1 MRGPDDLSDSDID
14 REVKLGKLYTSARRA
29 LNRGKIE
36 QAAVI
41 VEQIVALA
49 PDTTSS
55 EELLGDVAMAEGR
68 KVEARD
74 HYQRAM
80 EIEEANADA
89 ERKYGEAVL
98 AIAQGASFRKRVEEV
113 ADSPEGY
120 QRFRKVPWMAAI
132 YSIIPGAGQ
141 IYNREYEKGLA
152 LVAGGLI
159 LLSWILSQLV
169 SYSSASLIVE
179 AGRPSGK
186 LNTERAQQVVQAW
199 GPWTWAAIVLA
210 IIVYVGMMI
219 YSILDAYH
227 TCKVQ
232 ADEADDVGVEL

>member
-1 MRGPDDLSDSDID
+1 MRGPDDRSDDDID
-14 REVKLGKLYTSARRA
+14 REVELGKLYAGARRA
-29 LNRGKIE
+29 LGRGKVQ

-41 VEQIVALA
+41 VEQIVALT

-68 KVEARD
+68 RVEARD
-74 HYQRAM
+74 HYLRAV

-98 AIAQGASFRKRVEEV
+98 AIAQGASFRKRVEQV
-113 ADSPEGY
+113 VDDPEGY
-120 QRFRKVPWMAAI
+120 EGFRRKPWMAGM
-132 YSIIPGAGQ
+132 YSLIPGAGQ

-159 LLSWILSQLV
+159 LLSWILAQLV

-179 AGRPSGK
+179 AARPSGK
-186 LNTERAQQVVQAW
+186 LDTDRAEQVVQAW
-199 GPWTWAAIVLA
+199 GPWAWAAVVLA
-210 IIVYVGMMI
+210 IIVYVGI
-219 YSILDAYH
+219 LVYSILDAYR
-227 TCKVQ
+227 TCEQQ
-232 ADEADDVGVEL
+232 AAEADDVGVEL

>member
-1 MRGPDDLSDSDID
+1 MRGPDDRSDNDID
-14 REVKLGKLYTSARRA
+14 REVELGKLYTRARRA
-29 LNRGKIE
+29 LGGGKVE

-68 KVEARD
+68 TVEARD
-74 HYQRAM
+74 HYLRAM

-98 AIAQGASFRKRVEEV
+98 AVTQGESFRKRVEEV
-113 ADSPEGY
+113 VDNPEGY
-120 QRFRKVPWMAAI
+120 QRFRKTPWLAAT
-132 YSIIPGAGQ
+132 YSLIPGAGQ

-152 LVAGGLI
+152 LVASGLI
-159 LLSWILSQLV
+159 LLSWILAQLV

-179 AGRPSGK
+179 AARPSGK
-186 LNTERAQQVVQAW
+186 LNIERAQRLVQAW
-199 GPWTWAAIVLA
+199 GPWTWAAMVLA
-210 IIVYVGMMI
+210 IIIYLGILVYSM
-219 YSILDAYH
+219 LDAYR
-227 TCKVQ
+227 TCEQQ
-232 ADEADDVGVEL
+232 ADEADEVGVEL

>member
-1 MRGPDDLSDSDID
+1 MSGPDDRSDNDID
-14 REVKLGKLYTSARRA
+14 RDAELGKLYTSARRA
-29 LNRGKIE
+29 LGRGKVK

-68 KVEARD
+68 VVEARD
-74 HYQRAM
+74 HYLKAI
-80 EIEEANADA
+80 EIEKANADA

-98 AIAQGASFRKRVEEV
+98 AIAQGEDLRKRVQEV
-113 ADSPEGY
+113 ADNPEGY
-120 QRFRKVPWMAAI
+120 RGFRRTPWMAAM
-132 YSIIPGAGQ
+132 YSLIPGAGQ

-159 LLSWILSQLV
+159 LLSWILAQLV

-179 AGRPSGK
+179 AARPSGK
-186 LNTERAQQVVQAW
+186 LNIERAQQLVQAW
-199 GPWTWAAIVLA
+199 GPWTWAGVVLA
-210 IIVYVGMMI
+210 IIIYLGIVV
-219 YSILDAYH
+219 YSILDAYR
-227 TCKVQ
+227 TCEQQ
-232 ADEADDVGVEL
+232 ADEADEVGVEL

>member
-1 MRGPDDLSDSDID
+1 MRGPDDRSDSDID
-14 REVKLGKLYTSARRA
+14 REVELGKLYAGARRA
-29 LNRGKIE
+29 LGRGRIK

-41 VEQIVALA
+41 VEQIVALT

-68 KVEARD
+68 RVEARD
-74 HYQRAM
+74 HYLRAV

-98 AIAQGASFRKRVEEV
+98 AIAQGASFRKRVEQV
-113 ADSPEGY
+113 VDDPEGY
-120 QRFRKVPWMAAI
+120 EGFRRKPWMAGM
-132 YSIIPGAGQ
+132 YSLIPGAGQ

-159 LLSWILSQLV
+159 LLSWILAQLV

-179 AGRPSGK
+179 AARPSGK
-186 LNTERAQQVVQAW
+186 LDTDRAEQVVQAW
-199 GPWTWAAIVLA
+199 GPWAWAAVVLA
-210 IIVYVGMMI
+210 IIVYVGI
-219 YSILDAYH
+219 LVYSILDAYR
-227 TCKVQ
+227 TCEQQ
-232 ADEADDVGVEL
+232 AAEADDVGVEL